1 MNSDGLWKVYCK
13 EDKIKF
19 GLSKKQCPTHPPPLK
34 KQNNNNKSKT
44 NKKQQKRQQPTAPT
58 PPLDNCPVKTS
69 ILVTVIIT
77 LATNS
82 ITKLSANDNP
92 ARDE

>member
-1 MNSDGLWKVYCK
+1 M
-13 EDKIKF
+13 
-19 GLSKKQCPTHPPPLK
+19 PTHPPPLK
-34 KQNNNNKSKT
+34 KQNNNNNKSKT
-44 NKKQQKRQQPTAPT
+44 NKKQQKRQQQKRQQPTAPT
-58 PPLDNCPVKTS
+58 PALDNCLVKTS

-92 ARDE
+92 AKDE